1 MSPTVS
7 PATIATFDLYV
18 AGFLMVHGH
27 VPRIVPVDGR
37 SRFDF
42 PPTAQDAME
51 AFDRGEQVSAAL
63 YADALRRLKKLMFS
77 KTPHTTNAANTTNE
91 VTHDTRRYPS

>member
-1 MSPTVS
+1 MSTSVPTIS
-7 PATIATFDLYV
+7 TFDLYT

-42 PPTAQDAME
+42 PSVAQDAME

-91 VTHDTRRYPS
+91 VQHVTPRRAR